1 MKTLVGAL
9 IAGAALIAVS
19 AFMQAADARHLQ
31 QPKHNDPE
39 RLRMIRECM
48 DMHGK
53 HRGDMPFHSGGNE
66 RLYHACMANRG
77 HHG

>member
-1 MKTLVGAL
+1 
-9 IAGAALIAVS
+9 
-19 AFMQAADARHLQ
+19 
-31 QPKHNDPE
+31 
-39 RLRMIRECM
+39 MIRECM

-66 RLYHACMANRG
+66 RLYRACMATRG